1 MPIVEENE
9 VQFDVTLKAPGG
21 TIRTVRTLEAF
32 RPSANTLVHCERWLN
47 ANGVEA
53 HSSGF
58 GLSCQ
63 TDKETFEALFHVELR
78 PVPNPV
84 GVPAFEFD
92 GHLEIPEAIASD
104 IVEITLTGM
113 PEYF

>member
-1 MPIVEENE
+1 MSIVEENE

-21 TIRTVRTLEAF
+21 TIRTVKTLEAF

-63 TDKETFEALFHVELR
+63 TSKETFEALFQVELR
-78 PVPNPV
+78 PVLNPV

-92 GHLEIPEAIASD
+92 GDLKIPEAIASD
-104 IVEITLTGM
+104 VAEITLTGR